1 MCEKVQGGVTYLET
15 QPTGVKGKAE
25 WGPRMTPA
33 KIEHR
38 TPPDEGLSP
47 DEIAMAE
54 VARKP
59 LAVQQ
64 AFLINKQPPLFIPF
78 QLLNTP
84 SVKGVI

>member
-47 DEIAMAE
+47 DEMAMAE
-54 VARKP
+54 PGSRDK
-59 LAVQQ
+59 
-64 AFLINKQPPLFIPF
+64 
-78 QLLNTP
+78 TP
-84 SVKGVI
+84 GYATVFY